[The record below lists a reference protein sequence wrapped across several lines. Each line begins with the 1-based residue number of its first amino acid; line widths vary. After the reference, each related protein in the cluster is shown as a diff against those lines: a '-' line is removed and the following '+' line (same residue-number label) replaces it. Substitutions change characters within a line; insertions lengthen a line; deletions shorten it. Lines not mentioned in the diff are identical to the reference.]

1 MGQFMDFFKNDMYFL
16 CINGIIVISKLFA
29 YLFLMYKRG
38 VVMIKDNFV
47 NVYSLSKTIR
57 MALIPWGKTED
68 NFYKKFLLEEDEER
82 AKNYIKVKG
91 YMDEYH
97 KNFIESALN
106 SVVLNGVDEY
116 CELYFKQN
124 KSDSEVKKIESLEVS
139 MRKQISK
146 AMKDYTVDGV
156 KIYPLLSKMEFIR
169 ELLPEF
175 LTQDEEI
182 ETLEQFNDFST
193 YFQGFWENR
202 KNIYTDEEKS
212 TGVPYRCINDNLPKF
227 LDNVKSFEKVI
238 LALPQKDIDEL
249 NANFNGVYN
258 VDVQDVFSVDYF
270 NFVLSQSGI
279 EKYNNIIGGYSNSDA
294 SKVQGLNEKIN
305 LYNQQ
310 IAKSDKS
317 KKLPL
322 LKPLYKQILSD
333 RSSLSFIPEKFKD
346 DNEVLNSINVLYDNI
361 AESLE
366 KANDLMSDIANY
378 NTDNIFI
385 SSGVAVTDI
394 SKKVFGDW
402 SLIRNNWNDEY
413 ESTHKKGKNE
423 EKFYEKEDKEFKKI
437 KSFSV
442 SELQRLANSDLSIVD
457 YLVDESASLY
467 ADIKTAY
474 NNAKDL
480 LSNEYSHSK
489 RLSKNDDA
497 IELIK
502 SFLDSIKN
510 YEAFLKPLCGTGK
523 EESKDNA
530 FYGAFLECF
539 EEIRQVD
546 AVYNKVRNH
555 ITQKPYSNDKIKLNF
570 QNPQFLAGW
579 DKNKERAYRS
589 VLLRNGEKYYL
600 AIMEKGKSKLFEDF
614 PEDES
619 SPFEKIDYKL
629 LPDPSKMLPKV
640 FFATSNKDLFNPSDE
655 ILNIRATG
663 SFKKGDSFNLD
674 DCHKFIDFYKAS
686 IENHPDW
693 SKFDFDF
700 SETNDYEDISKFFK
714 EVSDQ
719 GYSIGYRKI
728 SESYLEEMVD
738 NGSLYMF
745 QLYNKDFS
753 ENRKSKGTPNL
764 HTLYFKML
772 FDERNL
778 EDVVYKLSGGAEMF
792 YRKPS
797 IDKNEMIVHPKNQ
810 PIDNKNPN
818 NVKKTSTFEYD
829 IVKDMR
835 YTKPQFQLH
844 LPIVLNFKANSNG
857 YINDDVRNVLKN
869 SEDTYVIGIDRG
881 ERNLVYACVVDGNGK
896 LVEQVPLNVIEAD
909 NGYKTDYHKLL
920 NDREEKRNEARKS
933 WKTIGNIKELKE
945 GYISQ
950 VVHKICQLVVKY
962 DAVIAMEDLNSGF
975 VNSRKKVE
983 KQVYQKFERML
994 TQKLNY
1000 LVDKK
1005 LDPNEMGG
1013 LLNAY
1018 QLTNEATKVRNG
1030 RQDGII
1036 FYIPAWLTSKID
1048 PTTGFVNLLKPK
1060 YNSVSASKEFFS
1072 KFDEIR
1078 YNEKEDYFEFSFNYD
1093 NFPKCN
1099 ADFKREWTV
1108 CTYGDRIR
1116 TFRDP
1121 ENNNKFNSEV
1131 VVLNDE
1137 FKNLFV
1143 EFDIDYTDNLKEQI
1157 LAMDEKGF
1165 YKKLMGLLSLTLQM
1179 RNSISKNVDVDYL
1192 ISPVKN
1198 SNGEFYDS
1206 RNYDI
1211 TSSLPCDADSNG
1223 AYNIARKGL
1232 WAINQIKQADDETKA
1247 NISIKNSE
1255 WLQYAQNCDEL

>member
-1 MGQFMDFFKNDMYFL
+1 MGQFTDFFKNNMYFL
-16 CINGIIVISKLFA
+16 CVNGIIIILKLFA

-57 MALIPWGKTED
+57 MALIPWGKTEN

-97 KNFIESALN
+97 KSFIESALN

-124 KSDSEVKKIESLEVS
+124 KSDSEVKKTEFLEAS

-146 AMKDYTVDGV
+146 AMKEYTVDGV
-156 KIYPLLSKMEFIR
+156 KIYHLLSKMEFIK

-182 ETLEQFNDFST
+182 ETLAQFNDFST

-202 KNIYTDEEKS
+202 KNIYTDKEKS

-238 LALPQKDIDEL
+238 FALPQKDIDEL

-346 DNEVLNSINVLYDNI
+346 DNEVLNSINVLYENI

-366 KANDLMSDIANY
+366 KVNDLMSDIANY
-378 NTDNIFI
+378 NIDNIFI

-402 SLIRNNWNDEY
+402 SLIRNNWNDQY

-467 ADIKTAY
+467 ADVKTAY

-579 DKNKERAYRS
+579 DKNKERDYRS

-619 SPFEKIDYKL
+619 SPFEKIDYKQISGTSRYFSTKQIA
-629 LPDPSKMLPKV
+629 PQNPPKKILEYLQDTKSLTKEQLTELIKYTAED
-640 FFATSNKDLFNPSDE
+640 FIPNYSCLQDEDGSCCFN
-655 ILNIRATG
+655 
-663 SFKKGDSFNLD
+663 FK
-674 DCHKFIDFYKAS
+674 
-686 IENHPDW
+686 
-693 SKFDFDF
+693 F
-700 SETNDYEDISKFFK
+700 SEYSQYKSWKEFCDSLQPQAYCVKF
-714 EVSDQ
+714 
-719 GYSIGYRKI
+719 RKI

-797 IDKNEMIVHPKNQ
+797 INKEEMIVHPKNQ
-810 PIDNKNPN
+810 PIDNKNPD

-844 LPIVLNFKANSNG
+844 LPIVLNFKANSKG

-1036 FYIPAWLTSKID
+1036 FYIPDWLTSKID

-1078 YNEKEDYFEFSFNYD
+1078 YNKKEDYFEFSFNYD

-1108 CTYGDRIR
+1108 CSYGDRIR

-1137 FKNLFV
+1137 FKNLFAK
-1143 EFDIDYTDNLKEQI
+1143 FDIDYTDNLKEQI
-1157 LAMDEKGF
+1157 LVMDEKSF